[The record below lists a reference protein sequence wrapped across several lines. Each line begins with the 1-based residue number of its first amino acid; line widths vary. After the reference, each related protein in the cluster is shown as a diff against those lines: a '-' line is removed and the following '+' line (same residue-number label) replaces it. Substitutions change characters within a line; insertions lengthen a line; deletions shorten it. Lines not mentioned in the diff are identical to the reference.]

1 MFYKKYQPALH
12 LRPFVECYYVW
23 ENAQSP
29 KQPITVESPPN
40 GYGSLVFNYGDPY
53 RLQTQKNGQTV
64 VPVAF
69 LSGQSTSSYQLQL
82 GGRIGMIGAVFRP
95 AGLNSLFGLPMYE
108 FTDERIELAAVLGDR
123 IHSIQERMA
132 EPNSA
137 TGRIQLLEAFLNS
150 QLARTGAGTDRT
162 DYVANLIVEQRGMI
176 NINELM
182 DELYVCRRQF
192 ERKFLLKV
200 GVSPKYYAR
209 IRRIGHLCAQLAGK
223 HWNVDDWHDVI
234 YQAGYYDQSH
244 FIREFTGFTGRNPSL
259 YVRNN
264 VELANFLK
272 S

>member
-1 MFYKKYQPALH
+1 MLYQKYQPAPH
-12 LRPFVECYYVW
+12 LRAFVECYYVW
-23 ENAQSP
+23 ENGLSLAQP
-29 KQPITVESPPN
+29 MTVESPPN

-53 RLQTQKNGQTV
+53 RLQTQKNGTKV
-64 VPVAF
+64 VPTSF
-69 LSGQSTSSYQLQL
+69 LSGQSTRSYQLQL
-82 GGRIGMIGAVFRP
+82 QGQIGMIGAVFRP

-108 FTDERIELAAVLGDR
+108 FADERIDLTAVLGDGIR
-123 IHSIQERMA
+123 TIQERII

-137 TGRIQLLEAFLNS
+137 IGRIRLLEAFLSN
-150 QLARTGAGTDRT
+150 QMTRTNAVTDRT
-162 DYVANLIVEQRGMI
+162 DYVANLIVDQRGII

-192 ERKFLLKV
+192 ERKFLTKV

-209 IRRIGHLCAQLAGK
+209 IRRIGYLCAQLANK

-234 YQAGYYDQSH
+234 YRAGYYDQSH
-244 FIREFTGFTGRNPSL
+244 FIREFTGFTGRIPSL